1 MIAWL
6 RGRVHAIDADSV
18 VLDVH
23 GVGYRV
29 QTTTRTLQR
38 LPQAGE
44 VAELWIE
51 TALRE
56 DTIVLYGFESP
67 AEQRCFRTLRAIQG
81 VGARL
86 ALSLLSVL
94 TPDELAQAIAAGDRT
109 ALTRAPGIGP
119 RLAGRIVAELRER
132 LGALVLTSAA
142 TDTKGATSDAVADA
156 VSALVHLGYGRSEAY
171 AAVTRARAAVG
182 EDAGVDRLIR
192 EALRELAP

>member
-18 VLDVH
+18 VLDVA

-29 QTTTRTLQR
+29 HATTRTLQR
-38 LPQAGE
+38 LPEAGE
-44 VAELWIE
+44 AAELWIE

-67 AEQRCFRTLRAIQG
+67 AEQRWFRTLRAIQG

-86 ALSLLSVL
+86 ALSLLSAL
-94 TPDELAQAIAAGDRT
+94 SPDELAQAIAAGDRA
-109 ALTRAPGIGP
+109 ALTRAGGVGP

-132 LGALVLTSAA
+132 LGALVAA
-142 TDTKGATSDAVADA
+142 PAPAGTPAAVPDAVADA

-171 AAVTRARAAVG
+171 AAVTRARSAVG
-182 EDAGVDRLIR
+182 ADAGVDRLIR

>member
-29 QTTTRTLQR
+29 HTTTRALQR

-67 AEQRCFRTLRAIQG
+67 AEQRWFRTLRAIQG
-81 VGARL
+81 VGAKL

-109 ALTRAPGIGP
+109 VLTRAAGIGP

-132 LGALVLTSAA
+132 LGALILTAA
-142 TDTKGATSDAVADA
+142 PADTAAKPDAVADA

-182 EDAGVDRLIR
+182 EDASVDRLIR